1 MTHVFLLYLLKST
14 VYLSVFYLFFLLVM
28 RQTTFFRFNRATLLA
43 GSAVCLLLPLLKVT
57 VAGPAPLSEVLSAA
71 VVSGS
76 EAVVPGGEVLP
87 QRSGW
92 SPAGVLLAV
101 YAAGVAV
108 VLALSLRSALRL
120 LRLLRHLPAERVGGC
135 RLYLVDGEMPSL
147 SWMRC
152 IVMSRSDRSRFPAI
166 LTHEQAHVACG
177 HSIDILL
184 FTALTAFQWFNPL
197 VWLVRSELKLLHE
210 YEADE
215 RVLDQGID
223 ATQYQLLLVKKA
235 VGEKRFLL
243 ANGFNHSQLK
253 NRIYMIQTNPMAA
266 WKKLFLLLVLPLVAG
281 ATLLFAESGEKAP
294 LSLANE
300 DIPALQEPQ
309 KQDVVPFSLVDV
321 KPSFEGGDALA
332 FSKWV
337 NANLKYPEAAKDAG
351 IQGRVT
357 LQFTVT
363 KDGKVENVKVLRG
376 CDPTLDAEAVRVVS
390 SSPDWEPGRMKGS
403 PVNVTYTFPVVFRL
417 SGDEAKEKART
428 MTLQV
433 SSREDNE

>member
-1 MTHVFLLYLLKST
+1 MTHAFLIYLLKST

-28 RQTTFFRFNRATLLA
+28 RQTTFFRLNRAALLA
-43 GSAVCLLLPLLKVT
+43 GTAVCLLLPLLKVT
-57 VAGPAPLSEVLSAA
+57 VAGTAPLSEVLSAA
-71 VVSGS
+71 VVS
-76 EAVVPGGEVLP
+76 AGEDAAAAGQALP

-92 SPAGVLLAV
+92 SIASWVLAV
-101 YAAGVAV
+101 YLSGVAV
-108 VLALSLRSALRL
+108 VLL
-120 LRLLRHLPAERVGGC
+120 LAMHSYWQFFRLLRHTPCERVDGC

-147 SWMRC
+147 SWMRR
-152 IVMSRSDRSRFPAI
+152 IVMSRSDRERFPAI
-166 LTHEQAHVACG
+166 LTHEKAHVACG

-253 NRIYMIQTNPMAA
+253 NRIRMMQTNPMAA
-266 WKKLFLLLVLPLVAG
+266 GKKLFLLLVLPLVAG
-281 ATLLFAESGEKAP
+281 VTLLFAESGEQAP
-294 LSLANE
+294 LPLADE
-300 DIPALQEPQ
+300 AVPVLQEPQ
-309 KQDVVPFSLVDV
+309 TQESVPFSLVQV
-321 KPSFEGGDALA
+321 KPGFNGGDANE

-337 NANLKYPEAAKDAG
+337 NSKLKYPDAAKRAG
-351 IQGRVT
+351 TQGRVT

-363 KDGKVENVKVLRG
+363 KEGNVENVRVLRG
-376 CDPTLDAEAVRVVS
+376 CDPSLDEEAVRVVS
-390 SSPDWEPGRMKGS
+390 SSPKWAPGMMRGE
-403 PVNVTYTFPVVFRL
+403 PVNVIYTFPVIFMLR
-417 SGDEAKEKART
+417 GKDEAK
-428 MTLQV
+428 
-433 SSREDNE
+433 